1 VQKQLQLLRDLQELD
16 TEKKVIEVERQTGL
30 DEQQVLNAEL
40 ERLQEM
46 VDSLADE
53 MGALEIEK
61 TELVN
66 AMALEQKNIERS
78 EGRLPQIKTQKEYI
92 AVLKEVDTAK
102 KLAKELQDQI
112 DAKDEALASL
122 RAEKAEKD
130 DEFAQAN
137 EQANGRCAEI
147 DASLVS
153 VIEQL
158 DEMERQRKALLQ
170 ELPTKLRKRYELLM
184 SRRGGV
190 AVVEARGGACLGC
203 HMHLPPQLFNS
214 LFVVK
219 EIQTCPHCNRLLFV
233 TAPD

>member
-1 VQKQLQLLRDLQELD
+1 MQKQLQLLRDLQDLD
-16 TEKKVIEVERQTGL
+16 TEKNVIEAERQTGL
-30 DEQQVLNAEL
+30 DEKQALNAEL

-46 VDSLADE
+46 VDSLAGE
-53 MGALEIEK
+53 IGVLEGEK
-61 TELVN
+61 KDLAD
-66 AMALEQKNIERS
+66 AMALEEQNIERS

-112 DAKDEALASL
+112 DAKNETLNS
-122 RAEKAEKD
+122 RSSEKAEKD
-130 DEFAQAN
+130 DEFAKAKAAAD
-137 EQANGRCAEI
+137 ERCAEI
-147 DASLVS
+147 DASLVE
-153 VIEQL
+153 VIEKL
-158 DEMERQRKALLQ
+158 DEMERQRKGLLE
-170 ELPTKLRKRYELLM
+170 ELPSRLLM

-219 EIQTCPHCNRLLFV
+219 EIQTCPHCNRLLYV